1 MLTATIPTECPR
13 SQQSCEH
20 KVYSLKQLSS
30 LSSLPFKQ
38 SFSPSHTNC
47 KKMQR
52 LVPSHLCMPSPHEK
66 SAGKQKQSDC
76 TELTQDVKLPL
87 QLDCTEL
94 TLDVEAPTP
103 VRLYRTDSGC
113 KAPSPVRL
121 YRTDSGC
128 RSPTP
133 RQKGKKGRDKSQIT
147 ILLLFNQLHRS
158 MITFFCL
165 VIVQNFES
173 PCQQAFIQE

>member
-1 MLTATIPTECPR
+1 MLIATIPTECPR

-66 SAGKQKQSDC
+66 SAGKQKQLDC
-76 TELTQDVKLPL
+76 TELTLDVEVPLQLDCTELTLDVEVPL

-113 KAPSPVRL
+113 RSPTSVRL
-121 YRTDSGC
+121 YRTDSG
-128 RSPTP
+128 R
-133 RQKGKKGRDKSQIT
+133 KSSHSIWT
-147 ILLLFNQLHRS
+147 
-158 MITFFCL
+158 
-165 VIVQNFES
+165 VQN
-173 PCQQAFIQE
+173 